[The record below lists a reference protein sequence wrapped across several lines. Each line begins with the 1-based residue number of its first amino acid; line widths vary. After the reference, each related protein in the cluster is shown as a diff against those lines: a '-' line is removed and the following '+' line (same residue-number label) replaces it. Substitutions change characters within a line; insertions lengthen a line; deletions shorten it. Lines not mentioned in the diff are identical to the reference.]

1 MVVVVVVVGVGVGE
15 HLTQAP
21 FVLRAGVCITMGF
34 EGWVGGAAAN
44 CSKRNGQ
51 GMQEQCRGKTI
62 LLGQLPLGHYV
73 AHTHDHLC
81 THLRASPGLH
91 FLLSNHSL
99 CCELS
104 QTGAGPFSPAASQT
118 QVQLIRLHF
127 T

>member
-1 MVVVVVVVGVGVGE
+1 MVGVGE

-34 EGWVGGAAAN
+34 GGGAAAN

-51 GMQEQCRGKTI
+51 GMQEQYKGKTV
-62 LLGQLPLGHYV
+62 LLEQLPLGHYH

-104 QTGAGPFSPAASQT
+104 QTGASPFSPAASQT